1 MAGAYCDLGTE
12 TPRSTIAACFSPC
25 GELIAST
32 HGDHTVKVVRSRD
45 GLCVRTLSGHLRTP
59 WAVKFHPRD
68 SRVVA
73 SGSLDHEVRVWDV
86 PTGECRAVHAFSRP
100 ISSLTFHA
108 SGSTLAVASGK
119 RLYLWEYGLPP
130 DNADAAPAM
139 VLKTRRSLRAAHLVN
154 NGHSLLLTADLTDPP
169 EDVRELPPS
178 HALAQAQLEAAQ
190 LEGLS
195 VRSGGGEASV
205 ATPPPGAPAEA
216 SPPPPAETM
225 DAEGPGAGWGGG
237 AVREPLPGFQAPSYA
252 SILQS
257 LRMRMR
263 GRGSPRWPPEG
274 QPGGGPP
281 TAGLP
286 LGAGQGEMPSTSK
299 LRIWPFDEAHPK
311 KELDIFSATAPR
323 PPNVKPLLEIPHV
336 VLCSEMCVDFSPC
349 GRWVAACVVCQPPLD
364 PEDFQG
370 LVGIPTADLPLIYEL
385 RVYSVER
392 GTFGEV
398 VQSQII
404 RAAHCLT
411 CIQFSPTSEHLL
423 LAYGRRHV
431 SLYCPFQVFRGVY
444 TIVEVYRVR
453 DMRLVRH
460 LPSQEDEVNVACFH
474 PSPGGGLLYGTK
486 AGKLRLVRHEQM
498 VARPKPGAE
507 PERCLEDE
515 LLEMEHYDTPQV
527 RPNEERAPAS
537 SDSDDD

>member
-1 MAGAYCDLGTE
+1 MRGGDEAPGATGM
-12 TPRSTIAACFSPC
+12 PSP
-25 GELIAST
+25 
-32 HGDHTVKVVRSRD
+32 
-45 GLCVRTLSGHLRTP
+45 SG
-59 WAVKFHPRD
+59 
-68 SRVVA
+68 
-73 SGSLDHEVRVWDV
+73 
-86 PTGECRAVHAFSRP
+86 
-100 ISSLTFHA
+100 
-108 SGSTLAVASGK
+108 
-119 RLYLWEYGLPP
+119 
-130 DNADAAPAM
+130 
-139 VLKTRRSLRAAHLVN
+139 
-154 NGHSLLLTADLTDPP
+154 
-169 EDVRELPPS
+169 
-178 HALAQAQLEAAQ
+178 AQA
-190 LEGLS
+190 
-195 VRSGGGEASV
+195 
-205 ATPPPGAPAEA
+205 
-216 SPPPPAETM
+216 M
-225 DAEGPGAGWGGG
+225 DAEGPGAGGGEG
-237 AVREPLPGFQAPSYA
+237 ALRVPPPGFQAPSYA

-257 LRMRMR
+257 LRVRMQ
-263 GRGSPRWPPEG
+263 GRGSSNWPPEG
-274 QPGGGPP
+274 QPEGGQS
-281 TAGLP
+281 TAMAVAAGLP

-323 PPNVKPLLEIPHV
+323 PTNVKPLLEIPHV

-364 PEDFQG
+364 PGDFQQIA
-370 LVGIPTADLPLIYEL
+370 GIPTADLPLIYEL
-385 RVYSVER
+385 RIYSVER

-527 RPNEERAPAS
+527 RPERAPAS

>member
-195 VRSGGGEASV
+195 VRSGGGEAWGSRGV
-205 ATPPPGAPAEA
+205 AASAPDGGATEAEP
-216 SPPPPAETM
+216 S
-225 DAEGPGAGWGGG
+225 GARHGGG
-237 AVREPLPGFQAPSYA
+237 CDEDQAASFVASVKIHGVVSTVR
-252 SILQS
+252 
-257 LRMRMR
+257 RRR
-263 GRGSPRWPPEG
+263 G
-274 QPGGGPP
+274 
-281 TAGLP
+281 
-286 LGAGQGEMPSTSK
+286 M
-299 LRIWPFDEAHPK
+299 
-311 KELDIFSATAPR
+311 
-323 PPNVKPLLEIPHV
+323 
-336 VLCSEMCVDFSPC
+336 
-349 GRWVAACVVCQPPLD
+349 
-364 PEDFQG
+364 
-370 LVGIPTADLPLIYEL
+370 
-385 RVYSVER
+385 
-392 GTFGEV
+392 
-398 VQSQII
+398 
-404 RAAHCLT
+404 
-411 CIQFSPTSEHLL
+411 
-423 LAYGRRHV
+423 
-431 SLYCPFQVFRGVY
+431 
-444 TIVEVYRVR
+444 
-453 DMRLVRH
+453 
-460 LPSQEDEVNVACFH
+460 
-474 PSPGGGLLYGTK
+474 
-486 AGKLRLVRHEQM
+486 
-498 VARPKPGAE
+498 
-507 PERCLEDE
+507 
-515 LLEMEHYDTPQV
+515 
-527 RPNEERAPAS
+527 
-537 SDSDDD
+537 

>member
-237 AVREPLPGFQAPSYA
+237 GAGAPAWLPGPIIREHPPVPTDAHARAGIPALAAGGPAGGRPSDRRVAPGCRAGRDALDLEAPHLAVR
-252 SILQS
+252 
-257 LRMRMR
+257 
-263 GRGSPRWPPEG
+263 
-274 QPGGGPP
+274 
-281 TAGLP
+281 
-286 LGAGQGEMPSTSK
+286 
-299 LRIWPFDEAHPK
+299 
-311 KELDIFSATAPR
+311 
-323 PPNVKPLLEIPHV
+323 
-336 VLCSEMCVDFSPC
+336 
-349 GRWVAACVVCQPPLD
+349 
-364 PEDFQG
+364 
-370 LVGIPTADLPLIYEL
+370 
-385 RVYSVER
+385 
-392 GTFGEV
+392 
-398 VQSQII
+398 
-404 RAAHCLT
+404 
-411 CIQFSPTSEHLL
+411 
-423 LAYGRRHV
+423 
-431 SLYCPFQVFRGVY
+431 
-444 TIVEVYRVR
+444 
-453 DMRLVRH
+453 
-460 LPSQEDEVNVACFH
+460 
-474 PSPGGGLLYGTK
+474 
-486 AGKLRLVRHEQM
+486 
-498 VARPKPGAE
+498 
-507 PERCLEDE
+507 
-515 LLEMEHYDTPQV
+515 
-527 RPNEERAPAS
+527 
-537 SDSDDD
+537 